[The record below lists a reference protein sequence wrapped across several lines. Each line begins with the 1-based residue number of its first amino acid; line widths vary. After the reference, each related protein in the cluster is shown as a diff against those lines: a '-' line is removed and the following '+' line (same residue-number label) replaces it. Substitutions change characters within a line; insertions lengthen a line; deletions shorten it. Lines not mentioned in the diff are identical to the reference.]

1 MVLIMGAKYR
11 RASLEGMFFKSP
23 FDGLRKHSQLIK
35 SAAGELKKGIHLYTG
50 GDYEKAQKSFDKVAK
65 LEHEADKVK
74 LAVRENLP
82 SFIFMPIRRDDFLHL
97 LKEADSILDYAKDV
111 GVLLHMREEPIPD
124 FVKEDFKIFSEK
136 VFCSVEKFEELMD
149 AFSELL
155 ETSFGKKSKED
166 IKRLQSEISHMEFEA
181 DKVEKDISRA
191 LFNYDESPLTA
202 VHLLKVVDRMDAI
215 ADHAENVG
223 DMIDSILESR

>member
-1 MVLIMGAKYR
+1 MGAKYT
-11 RASLEGMFFKSP
+11 RASLEGVFFKSP

-35 SAAGELKKGIHLYTG
+35 EATEELKKGIQHYIEE
-50 GDYEKAQKSFDKVAK
+50 DYVMAEKSFKKVSAI
-65 LEHEADKVK
+65 EHEADKVK
-74 LAVRENLP
+74 LSIRENLP
-82 SFIFMPIRRDDFLHL
+82 SFIFMPIRREDFLHL

-124 FVKEDFKIFSEK
+124 FVKDKFKIFSEK
-136 VFCSVEKFEELMD
+136 VFSSVEKFEELMS

-155 ETSFGKKSKED
+155 ETSFGRKSKED
-166 IKRLQSEISHMEFEA
+166 VRRLHREIGRLEFEA
-181 DKVEKDISRA
+181 DKVEKDISRD
-191 LFNYDESPLTA
+191 LFNYDDSPLTA

>member
-1 MVLIMGAKYR
+1 MGAKYR

-35 SAAGELKKGIHLYTG
+35 DATGELKKGIQLYIE
-50 GDYEKAQKSFDKVAK
+50 GDYDDAQQSFDEVSK
-65 LEHEADKVK
+65 LEHQADKVK
-74 LAVRENLP
+74 MSVRENLP

-136 VFCSVEKFEELMD
+136 VFSAVEKFEELMD
-149 AFSELL
+149 AFSQLL
-155 ETSFGKKSKED
+155 ESSFGKKSKED
-166 IKRLQSEISHMEFEA
+166 IRRLQHDIGKLEYEA
-181 DKVEKDISRA
+181 DKVEKSISRA
-191 LFNYDESPLTA
+191 LFNYDDSPLTA

>member
-1 MVLIMGAKYR
+1 MGPKYT
-11 RASLEGMFFKSP
+11 RASLEGIFFKSP

-35 SAAGELKKGIHLYTG
+35 EATKELKKGVHLYIE
-50 GDYEKAQKSFDKVAK
+50 GDYETAQELFDKVAK
-65 LEHEADKVK
+65 LEHEADKIK
-74 LAVRENLP
+74 LSIRENLP

-124 FVKEDFKIFSEK
+124 MVKKDFKIFSET
-136 VFCSVEKFEELMD
+136 VFSAVEKFEELMD
-149 AFSELL
+149 AFSGLL

-166 IKRLQSEISHMEFEA
+166 VRRLQGEISKTEYEA
-181 DKVEKDISRA
+181 DKVEKQISRA